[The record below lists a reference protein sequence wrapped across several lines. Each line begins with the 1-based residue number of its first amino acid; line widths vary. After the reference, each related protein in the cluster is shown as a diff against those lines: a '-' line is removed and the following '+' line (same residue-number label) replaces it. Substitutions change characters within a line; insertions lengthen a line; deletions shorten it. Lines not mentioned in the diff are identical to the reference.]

1 MKNLNDSI
9 KELFEIAFKNA
20 GFENVDVA
28 ILPCNLAN
36 MGDFQCN
43 NALSIAKVY
52 GKSPRDIALKVL
64 ENIPDNA
71 TTPKSSGINIRANT
85 TDTPKEISCII
96 VRCIICQN
104 KPDRA
109 LLFKSLLLEDI

>member
-52 GKSPRDIALKVL
+52 GKSPRDIAQKVL
-64 ENIPDNA
+64 ENIPDNEIICDCNIA
-71 TTPKSSGINIRANT
+71 GPGFINIKVQEKYLQKYLINFF
-85 TDTPKEISCII
+85 DTIDEKLDIDSDNII
-96 VRCIICQN
+96 I
-104 KPDRA
+104 D
-109 LLFKSLLLEDI
+109 